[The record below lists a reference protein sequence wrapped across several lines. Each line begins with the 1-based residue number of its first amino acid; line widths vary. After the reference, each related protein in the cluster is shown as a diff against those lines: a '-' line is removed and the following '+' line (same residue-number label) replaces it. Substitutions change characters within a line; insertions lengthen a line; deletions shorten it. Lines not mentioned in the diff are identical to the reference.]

1 MAASGL
7 GMTKPEQMRH
17 EPTSY
22 KQQVVKKL
30 NLCLAAQSFFPTYG
44 GAQLRFLRYLP
55 GLHARSIDTQIVTGT
70 PTPNEHTTSGLAEEW
85 QKNRVGNILDSA
97 TPDGTPIHRV
107 RLPDE
112 KGWRRSVLFNR
123 TVAKYCR
130 QTGHRAEVLQ
140 LVTGLQ
146 PLNIPWIRYLRA
158 RRVAV
163 AYAVTIAPRQKKLSK
178 NRFKHAYR
186 AWAARELYN
195 QLDCIITNNT
205 PLRDIVREMGVTTPV
220 EVIPNGVD
228 LRRFRPPSD
237 DSERSEL
244 RSRLGVSER
253 DFLVTTVGAV
263 IPRKGGDILLEAW
276 LSIAERFPSAHLALI
291 GPRTDLQDPKFTV
304 FRDRL
309 ESLRQSGPAPQ
320 NVHFLGE
327 VAEIEAYMKATDV
340 FVLPSDRE
348 GMPNSV
354 LEAMASR
361 VPVVLTPFT
370 GLSDD
375 LGTPGEHFLLADRNN
390 RSLAEAILG
399 LLDNSELRAEIATG
413 GHSWV
418 ISRMDLEIALDR
430 YAGVYRQLA
439 AKKMR
444 NPVT

>member
-1 MAASGL
+1 
-7 GMTKPEQMRH
+7 MRH
-17 EPTSY
+17 EQTPD
-22 KQQVVKKL
+22 KQVVKKL

-55 GLHARSIDTQIVTGT
+55 GLHARSIDTHIVTGT
-70 PTPNEHTTSGLAEEW
+70 PTPNEHTASGQAEEW
-85 QKNRVGNILDSA
+85 LKNPVGEILDSA
-97 TPDGTPIHRV
+97 TPDGTPVHRV

-130 QTGHRAEVLQ
+130 QTDHPAEVLQ

-158 RRVAV
+158 RGIAV
-163 AYAVTIAPRQKKLSK
+163 AYAVTIAPRQKRLSK

-186 AWAARELYN
+186 AWSARELYN

-205 PLRDIVREMGVTTPV
+205 PLRDIVRDLGITTPV
-220 EVIPNGVD
+220 KVIPNGVV
-228 LRRFRPPSD
+228 LRRFKPPGD
-237 DSERSEL
+237 GNEHHEL
-244 RSRLGVSER
+244 RTRLGISEH
-253 DFLVTTVGAV
+253 DFLVTTAGAV

-291 GPRTDLQDPKFTV
+291 GPRTDQQDPKLTV

-309 ESLRQSGPAPQ
+309 ESLRQASPAPQ
-320 NVHFLGE
+320 NVHFAGE
-327 VAEIEAYMKATDV
+327 VEDIETYMRATDV

-354 LEAMASR
+354 LEAMASGT
-361 VPVVLTPFT
+361 PVVLTPFV

-375 LGTPGEHFLLADRNN
+375 LGTPGEHFLVAE
-390 RSLAEAILG
+390 RSARGLAETILG
-399 LLDNSELRAEIATG
+399 LLDNTELRTGIATA
-413 GHSWV
+413 GHQWV
-418 ISRMDLEIALDR
+418 TSRMDLEVALDR
-430 YAGVYRQLA
+430 YADVYRELA
-439 AKKMR
+439 AQNQK
-444 NPVT
+444 